1 MDSKKSESNRIFD
14 NLSLGKIYKTLDA
27 IETEKDYNIGHK
39 DNKLSNSKTNEVSS
53 KNDEYPAMDGL
64 IVPCH
69 LNNPER
75 TVGNGKGSTYANKS
89 IIKDASFLK
98 RSSSMNYDSDLN
110 ALIAAVMS
118 DSQLDFN
125 QKNQLI
131 TALKSQSPTTISIIK
146 NNLGSLFGA
155 GIGLAIA
162 KFLFGAG
169 FGGQVFGS
177 LIGAYMG
184 NNLQDRLNNNSR
196 IDKNPF
202 SSSYN
207 PSFINN
213 PF

>member
-1 MDSKKSESNRIFD
+1 MDKQKPDSNRIFD
-14 NLSLGKIYKTLDA
+14 KLSLGKIFKSLNQS
-27 IETEKDYNIGHK
+27 ETEKDYNLIDK
-39 DNKLSNSKTNEVSS
+39 DNNVSKRKNNEASSENS
-53 KNDEYPAMDGL
+53 EYPAMDGL
-64 IVPCH
+64 IIPCH

-75 TVGNGKGSTYANKS
+75 TVGNGKGSTYANKT
-89 IIKDASFLK
+89 IIKDASYIK
-98 RSSSMNYDSDLN
+98 RASATTFDSDLN
-110 ALIAAVMS
+110 SLIAAVMS

-131 TALKSQSPTTISIIK
+131 NALKAQSPTTISIIK

-169 FGGQVFGS
+169 FGGQAFGS
-177 LIGAYMG
+177 LLGAYIG
-184 NNLQDRLNNNSR
+184 NNLQNRLNNNSNINR
-196 IDKNPF
+196 NPF